1 MKPSVKITIASIAA
15 LILVAAGI
23 IAAPLLNNLLNDIAH
38 PAYNETEIFPND
50 SRTNPKDTMIC
61 FKGIE
66 IKMIGIRGGKIH
78 CEGLRNEVELADFY
92 LAETEVTQG
101 LWKAVMGDN
110 PSGHQDGDEFP
121 VEIVDLIDCL
131 EFVCKLDSLSGIAFT
146 IQSYPEWLYATH
158 LGGVAN
164 CDSSLTDK
172 AWFEE
177 NSDGTTHPVKQKQA
191 DGLGLYDMLGNV
203 AEWTISGSDPLFF
216 TVGGS
221 YESDKSHCSA
231 AVREI
236 AHAEVALGSIGLRLS
251 MPVIESTTNE
261 PVEIM
266 FPKAQPEE

>member
-1 MKPSVKITIASIAA
+1 MKRGLKITIASVTA
-15 LILVAAGI
+15 LTLVAVGI
-23 IAAPLLNNLLNDIAH
+23 IAAPLLKNLLNDIAN
-38 PAYNETEIFPND
+38 PAYKETEIFPDD
-50 SRTNPKDTMIC
+50 SRTNPKDTLVC

-78 CEGLRNEVELADFY
+78 CEGLRNEIELADFY
-92 LAETEVTQG
+92 LGETEVTQG

-110 PSGHQDGDEFP
+110 PSDHQYGDEFP
-121 VEIVDLIDCL
+121 VESVDLIDCL

-158 LGGVAN
+158 LGGLAD

-177 NSDGTTHPVKQKQA
+177 NSDDTTHPVKQKLA
-191 DGLGLYDMLGNV
+191 DDLGLYDMLGNV

-221 YESDKSHCSA
+221 YESDKSHCGA
-231 AVREI
+231 AMRDM
-236 AHAEVALGSIGLRLS
+236 AHAEVALGSLGLRLS
-251 MPVIESTTNE
+251 IPSELLNHCSY
-261 PVEIM
+261 
-266 FPKAQPEE
+266 EE

>member
-1 MKPSVKITIASIAA
+1 MTDMKQSIKITVASISA
-15 LILVAAGI
+15 LVLVVTCI
-23 IAAPLLNNLLNDIAH
+23 VAAPLLKNLLNDIVN
-38 PAYNETEIFPND
+38 PAYRETVIFPD
-50 SRTNPKDTMIC
+50 DGRANPKDTTIC

-92 LAETEVTQG
+92 LGETEVTQG

-110 PSGHQDGDEFP
+110 PSDHQNGVEFP
-121 VEIVDLIDCL
+121 VESVDLIDCL

-158 LGGVAN
+158 LGGVAD

-177 NSDGTTHPVKQKQA
+177 NSDGATHPVKQKQA
-191 DGLGLYDMLGNV
+191 DALGLYDMLGNV

-221 YESDKSHCSA
+221 YESDKNHCGA
-231 AVREI
+231 AMRDM
-236 AHAEVALGSIGLRLS
+236 AHGDVSLGSLGLRLAI
-251 MPVIESTTNE
+251 PAYELN
-261 PVEIM
+261 
-266 FPKAQPEE
+266 Q

>member
-1 MKPSVKITIASIAA
+1 MTDMKRGVKTIIASIAA

-23 IAAPLLNNLLNDIAH
+23 ITAPLLKNLLNDIAH
-38 PAYNETEIFPND
+38 PAYKETEIFPND
-50 SRTNPKDTMIC
+50 SGTNPKDTTIC

-78 CEGLRNEVELADFY
+78 CEGLRNKVELADFY

-110 PSGHQDGDEFP
+110 PSDHQEGDEYP
-121 VEIVDLIDCL
+121 VESVDLIDCL

-158 LGGVAN
+158 LGGVAD

-177 NSDGTTHPVKQKQA
+177 NSDGATHPVKQKQA
-191 DGLGLYDMLGNV
+191 DSLGLYDILGNV
-203 AEWTISGSDPLFF
+203 AEWTISGSDPLLF

-231 AVREI
+231 GMMDM
-236 AHAEVALGSIGLRLS
+236 AHGDVALGSLGLRLAI
-251 MPVIESTTNE
+251 PAYKLN
-261 PVEIM
+261 
-266 FPKAQPEE
+266 Q

>member
-1 MKPSVKITIASIAA
+1 MKRGLKITIASITA
-15 LILVAAGI
+15 LTLVAVGI
-23 IAAPLLNNLLNDIAH
+23 IAAPLLKNLLNDIAN
-38 PAYNETEIFPND
+38 PVYNETEIFPDD
-50 SRTNPKDTMIC
+50 SRTNPKDTTIC
-61 FKGIE
+61 FNGIE

-78 CEGLRNEVELADFY
+78 CKGLRNEIELADFY
-92 LAETEVTQG
+92 LGETEVTQG

-110 PSGHQDGDEFP
+110 PSCNQNGDEFP
-121 VEIVDLIDCL
+121 AESLDLIDCL

-158 LGGVAN
+158 LGGVAD

-177 NSDGTTHPVKQKQA
+177 NSDGTTHPVKQKLA
-191 DGLGLYDMLGNV
+191 DDLGLYDMLGNV

-221 YESDKSHCSA
+221 YESDKSHCGA
-231 AVREI
+231 AMQAL

-251 MPVIESTTNE
+251 IPSELLNH
-261 PVEIM
+261 
-266 FPKAQPEE
+266 